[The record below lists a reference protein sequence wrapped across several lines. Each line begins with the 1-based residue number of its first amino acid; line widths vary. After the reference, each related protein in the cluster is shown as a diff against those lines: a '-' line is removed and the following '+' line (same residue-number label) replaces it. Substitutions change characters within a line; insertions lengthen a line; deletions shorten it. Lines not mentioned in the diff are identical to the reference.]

1 MDKLE
6 IQKVNG
12 EILDAAEFNS
22 VVNKVN
28 SVIDALE
35 KIYTALNLQ
44 GINIEFVTE
53 EEWNALT
60 ASGAIDPNVVYI
72 TR

>member
-1 MDKLE
+1 MDKLN

-12 EILDAAEFNS
+12 EILDANEFNS

-44 GINIEFVTE
+44 GINIEFVSE
-53 EEWNALT
+53 EEWETLT

>member
-1 MDKLE
+1 MDKLN

-12 EILDAAEFNS
+12 EILDANEFNS

-53 EEWNALT
+53 EEWKTLT
-60 ASGAIDPNVVYI
+60 ATGTIDPNVVYI

>member
-1 MDKLE
+1 MDKLNV
-6 IQKVNG
+6 QKVNG
-12 EILDAAEFNS
+12 EILDASEFNS

-53 EEWNALT
+53 EEWETLT
-60 ASGAIDPNVVYI
+60 ATGAIDPNVVYI

>member
-1 MDKLE
+1 MDKLN

-12 EILDAAEFNS
+12 EILDANEFNS

-28 SVIDALE
+28 SLIDALE

-44 GINIEFVTE
+44 GVNIEFVSE
-53 EEWNALT
+53 DEWAALT
-60 ASGAIDPNVVYI
+60 ASGEIDPNVVYI

>member
-1 MDKLE
+1 MDKLNIE
-6 IQKVNG
+6 KVNG
-12 EILDAAEFNS
+12 EILDASEFNS

-44 GINIEFVTE
+44 GINIEFVSE
-53 EEWNALT
+53 EEWEALT

>member
-1 MDKLE
+1 MDKLN

-28 SVIDALE
+28 SLIDALE

-44 GINIEFVTE
+44 GVNIEFVTE
-53 EEWNALT
+53 SEWETLT

>member
-1 MDKLE
+1 MDKLN

-12 EILDAAEFNS
+12 EILDASEFNS

-44 GINIEFVTE
+44 GINIEFVSE
-53 EEWNALT
+53 EEWETLT
-60 ASGAIDPNVVYI
+60 ASGEIDPNVVYI

>member
-1 MDKLE
+1 MDKLN

-12 EILDAAEFNS
+12 EILDATEFNS

-28 SVIDALE
+28 SLIDALE

-44 GINIEFVTE
+44 GVNIEFVTE
-53 EEWNALT
+53 EEWETLT
-60 ASGAIDPNVVYI
+60 ASGEIDPNVVYI

>member
-1 MDKLE
+1 MDKLN

-12 EILDAAEFNS
+12 EILDANEFNS

-44 GINIEFVTE
+44 GINIEFVSE
-53 EEWNALT
+53 EEWEALT

>member
-1 MDKLE
+1 MDKLN

-12 EILDAAEFNS
+12 EILDANEFNG

-53 EEWNALT
+53 EEWKTLT
-60 ASGAIDPNVVYI
+60 ATGTIDPNVVYI

>member
-1 MDKLE
+1 MDKLN

-44 GINIEFVTE
+44 GINIEFVSE
-53 EEWNALT
+53 EEWETLT
-60 ASGAIDPNVVYI
+60 ASGEIDPNVVYI

>member
-1 MDKLE
+1 MDKLN

-12 EILDAAEFNS
+12 EILDANEFNS

-28 SVIDALE
+28 SVVDALE

-44 GINIEFVTE
+44 GVNIEFVTE
-53 EEWNALT
+53 DEWAALT
-60 ASGAIDPNVVYI
+60 ASGEIDPNVVYI

>member
-1 MDKLE
+1 MDKLN

-53 EEWNALT
+53 EEWEALT
-60 ASGAIDPNVVYI
+60 ASGEIDPNVVYI

>member
-1 MDKLE
+1 MDKLN

-12 EILDAAEFNS
+12 EILDANEFNS

-28 SVIDALE
+28 SLIDALE

-44 GINIEFVTE
+44 GVNIEFVTE
-53 EEWNALT
+53 DEWAALT
-60 ASGAIDPNVVYI
+60 ASGEIDPNVVYI

>member
-1 MDKLE
+1 MDKLN

-12 EILDAAEFNS
+12 EVLDANEFNS

-28 SVIDALE
+28 SLIDALE

-44 GINIEFVTE
+44 GVNIEFVTE
-53 EEWNALT
+53 DEWAALT
-60 ASGAIDPNVVYI
+60 ASGEIDPNVVYI

>member
-1 MDKLE
+1 MDKLN

-53 EEWNALT
+53 EEWGVLT
-60 ASGAIDPNVVYI
+60 ASGEIDPNVVYI

>member
-1 MDKLE
+1 MDKLN

-44 GINIEFVTE
+44 GINIKFVTE
-53 EEWNALT
+53 EEWEALT
-60 ASGAIDPNVVYI
+60 ASGEIDPNVVYI

>member
-1 MDKLE
+1 MDKLN

-12 EILDAAEFNS
+12 EILDANEFNS

-44 GINIEFVTE
+44 GVNIEFVTE
-53 EEWNALT
+53 DEWAALT
-60 ASGAIDPNVVYI
+60 ASGEIDPNVVYI

>member
-1 MDKLE
+1 MDKLN

-12 EILDAAEFNS
+12 EILDANEFNS

-28 SVIDALE
+28 SVVDALE

-44 GINIEFVTE
+44 GINIEFVSE
-53 EEWNALT
+53 EEWEALT

>member
-1 MDKLE
+1 MDKLNV
-6 IQKVNG
+6 QKVNG
-12 EILDAAEFNS
+12 EILDASEFNS

-28 SVIDALE
+28 SLIDALE

-53 EEWNALT
+53 EEWETLT
-60 ASGAIDPNVVYI
+60 ATGAIDPNVVYI

>member
-1 MDKLE
+1 MDKLN

-12 EILDAAEFNS
+12 EILDANEFNS

-28 SVIDALE
+28 SLIDALE

-44 GINIEFVTE
+44 GVNIEFVTE
-53 EEWNALT
+53 DEWAALT

>member
-1 MDKLE
+1 MDKLN

-12 EILDAAEFNS
+12 EILDASEFNG

-44 GINIEFVTE
+44 GINIEFITE
-53 EEWNALT
+53 EEWEALT

>member
-1 MDKLE
+1 MDKLN

-12 EILDAAEFNS
+12 EILDANEFNS

-28 SVIDALE
+28 SLVDAIE

-44 GINIEFVTE
+44 GVNIEFVTE
-53 EEWNALT
+53 DEWATLT
-60 ASGAIDPNVVYI
+60 ATGAIDPNVVYI